1 MTTTR
6 NDILDELVEVLKS
19 RRGGDPK
26 ASYVASL
33 YARGANKILEKVGEE
48 AVEVILAGKD
58 ADARGTGARDE
69 ALIGE
74 VADLWFHSLV
84 LLVHLNQEPRWVLEE
99 LASRFGTSGH
109 AEKASRGQPDGGTS

>member
-19 RRGGDPK
+19 RRGGDPG

-58 ADARGTGARDE
+58 ADARGTGGRDE

-109 AEKASRGQPDGGTS
+109 VEKASRGQPDGGTS